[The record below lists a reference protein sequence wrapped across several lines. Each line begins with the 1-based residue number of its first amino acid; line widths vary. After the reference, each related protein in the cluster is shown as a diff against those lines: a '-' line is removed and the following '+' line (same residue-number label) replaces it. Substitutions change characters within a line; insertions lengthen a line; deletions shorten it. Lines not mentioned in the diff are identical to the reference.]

1 MGLFFLE
8 KGRELELELGIEWQT
23 DKMMFVVV
31 IATTAAAAAAAK
43 EEEEIAV
50 FPKEKNGRSSR
61 TVNYTFRFS
70 GCFIFS
76 LSLSLSHCIGV
87 E

>member
-1 MGLFFLE
+1 
-8 KGRELELELGIEWQT
+8 
-23 DKMMFVVV
+23 MMFVAVV
-31 IATTAAAAAAAK
+31 TTTTATA
-43 EEEEIAV
+43 EEEEIAM
-50 FPKEKNGRSSR
+50 FPKEKNGRSLR

>member
-31 IATTAAAAAAAK
+31 IATTTAAAAAE

-50 FPKEKNGRSSR
+50 FPKEKNGRSLR

>member
-1 MGLFFLE
+1 
-8 KGRELELELGIEWQT
+8 
-23 DKMMFVVV
+23 MMFVLV
-31 IATTAAAAAAAK
+31 IATTTAAAA

-50 FPKEKNGRSSR
+50 FPKEKNGRSLR
-61 TVNYTFRFS
+61 TVNFTFRFS